1 MAGTWRAKAD
11 YYKDKVERARRHR
24 FTVRGRL
31 KALEDEVQEMRM
43 INRRAAELTDVV
55 VELLIPLSDR
65 DTAKVDEALDTYSRS
80 I

>member
-1 MAGTWRAKAD
+1 MAGKWRAQAD
-11 YYKDKVERARRHR
+11 YYKDKYERVRRHQL
-24 FTVRGRL
+24 TVRGRL

-43 INRRAAELTDVV
+43 LNRRVAELTDVV

-65 DTAKVDEALDTYSRS
+65 DTAKVDEVLDQYRKS